1 MKFAPLTAATVPCA
15 TSEEVARIH
24 SFDWLVR
31 STTWPGFHMVA
42 ASIKEP
48 SAKPQTFADRR
59 SHGLELTLAGNMG
72 SSSSSA
78 PNPAQKTFP
87 AHLFLLYSPTCGW
100 LLGLQRG
107 KMAMFL
113 QVKPYSSSIQ
123 IVPCP
128 RTREF
133 HPKIQ
138 TDIPLGDSN
147 WPEGTVNPSDKGLG
161 QKAGTG
167 GRTGTEGW
175 DRREGWH
182 LIIPSAT
189 GFVQVLDFHSKL
201 SPNALSTTET

>member
-1 MKFAPLTAATVPCA
+1 MKFAPLTAVTGPCA
-15 TSEEVARIH
+15 TSEEVAHVR
-24 SFDWLVR
+24 SFDWLLR
-31 STTWPGFHMVA
+31 SATWPGFHMMA

-48 SAKPQTFADRR
+48 SAKPQTFTDRR

-78 PNPAQKTFP
+78 PNPVQKTFP
-87 AHLFLLYSPTCGW
+87 AHLFLLYSSTCGW

-107 KMAMFL
+107 KMAMVL
-113 QVKPYSSSIQ
+113 QVKPYNSSLISSSLQ

-128 RTREF
+128 KTREF

-147 WPEGTVNPSDKGLG
+147 WPEGTVNPRDKGLGQEGGLG

-167 GRTGTEGW
+167 GATGT
-175 DRREGWH
+175 
-182 LIIPSAT
+182 
-189 GFVQVLDFHSKL
+189 
-201 SPNALSTTET
+201 